1 MNRAD
6 FQQLTELRLKEVKL
20 LLDAGRYEGAFY
32 LAGYAI
38 EFALKACI
46 AKKTKEFDFPD
57 KKLVGQIY
65 RHDPVELL
73 KAAGLES
80 DLNEEAKANKDF
92 QRFWAQVV
100 NWSEEARYEI
110 TRTQAEASDLW
121 VAIVDEKNGVLQWL
135 KKRW

>member
-6 FQQLTELRLKEVKL
+6 FQHLTDLRLKEAKL
-20 LLDAGRYEGAFY
+20 LLDAKCFEGAYY

-46 AKKTKEFDFPD
+46 AKKTKEHDFPD
-57 KKLVGQIY
+57 KKLVAQIY

-73 KAAGLES
+73 KATGLETE
-80 DLNEEAKANKDF
+80 LQRQAKSNKDF
-92 QRFWAQVV
+92 QRFWAVVV
-100 NWSEEARYEI
+100 NWSPEARYD
-110 TRTQAEASDLW
+110 TVRTQLSATDLW
-121 VAIVDEKNGVLQWL
+121 AAITDGQDGILQWL